1 MQEPLAIGP
10 SGGMPMPSN
19 MQTLHYMPQI
29 QAYAAIMKKAGF
41 FNGSKIVD
49 TDPKAAEKRKVAEEQ
64 AEAKM
69 IYIIAIGVDMGLTPA
84 ECIQGLYVNRN
95 GKIEPTNALL
105 KEKLESH
112 PVYGYETEMISD
124 QACSVTFLKN
134 GKKIEKPGNPVIWTS
149 QRVEKAKLDGQV
161 VYQGFPR
168 NWLFAA
174 CIRDGVKFFCPG
186 LFKGQ
191 NFEIDINFEE
201 AQSTEHIVRG
211 QAKEEVEAECR
222 DALQAALDAEG
233 STIEVNTVTIIETGE
248 VIQKP
253 NNDAVILK
261 EAEIYRERGDEEKA
275 QAKEEAVKITA
286 SQKTE
291 LTLAG
296 TKNGWHPADISAYV
310 RQAFGVASS
319 DLTLSQWAVAKAHVS
334 LTPPPP
340 PEGFGRAPAT
350 K

>member
-10 SGGMPMPSN
+10 SGGLPMPSN

-41 FNGSKIVD
+41 FNGTKIVD
-49 TDPKAAEKRKVAEEQ
+49 SDPRAADKIKVAEEQ

-112 PVYGYETEMISD
+112 PVYGYETELISD
-124 QACSVTFLKN
+124 QACSVTFFKN
-134 GKKIEKPGNPVIWTS
+134 GKKIDKKGNPVIWTAE
-149 QRVEKAKLDGQV
+149 RVEKAELQNQK
-161 VYQGFPR
+161 VYKAFPR

-201 AQSTEHIVRG
+201 ANSTDNLVRG

-253 NNDAVILK
+253 AADAVILK
-261 EAEIYRERGDEEKA
+261 EAEIYRERGEEEKA
-275 QAKEEAVKITA
+275 QAKEDLTKITA
-286 SQKTE
+286 SQKSQ

-296 TKNGWHPADISAYV
+296 TKNGWDPPEISVYV
-310 RQAFGVASS
+310 RENFGVPPIE
-319 DLTLSQWAVAKAHVS
+319 LTVSQWSTALDHVS
-334 LTPPPP
+334 KNPPARNQP
-340 PEGFGRAPAT
+340 
-350 K
+350 